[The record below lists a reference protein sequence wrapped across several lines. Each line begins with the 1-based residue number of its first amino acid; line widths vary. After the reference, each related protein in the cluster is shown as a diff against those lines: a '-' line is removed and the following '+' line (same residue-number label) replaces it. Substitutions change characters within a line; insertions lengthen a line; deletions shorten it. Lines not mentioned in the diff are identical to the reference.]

1 VTSKVRVWRLTLPSN
16 FVVGKKK
23 TEEHHEDRD
32 EEDEHILGMERL
44 SRATTISLLAGE
56 GNRPGPH
63 IHGIESGWGSKF

>member
-1 VTSKVRVWRLTLPSN
+1 VGKSKVRVRKLTLLPK
-16 FVVGKKK
+16 FDAGIEE

-56 GNRPGPH
+56 G
-63 IHGIESGWGSKF
+63 K